1 MKSNLDWLLDKT
13 RNELF
18 DGKVEFLLM
27 SLRFRRR
34 IIGASF
40 FMGLL
45 CCWFPVLTGFPV
57 LAEAQPA
64 ENRHTPMSKDAFNL
78 SISQAA
84 LTVCALR
91 KLDMAYKI
99 ALKTSAVP
107 VFQLVKFKHGMM
119 LEGVSGAVQE
129 EKLIRFLGYKIS
141 EKSLVSCKE
150 LLPPG
155 VEASMIKIKTKLGS

>member
-1 MKSNLDWLLDKT
+1 
-13 RNELF
+13 
-18 DGKVEFLLM
+18 
-27 SLRFRRR
+27 
-34 IIGASF
+34 
-40 FMGLL
+40 
-45 CCWFPVLTGFPV
+45 
-57 LAEAQPA
+57 
-64 ENRHTPMSKDAFNL
+64 MSKDAFNL

-119 LEGVSGAVQE
+119 LEGLSGAVQE

-141 EKSLVSCKE
+141 EKSLMSCKE
-150 LLPPG
+150 LLPSG
-155 VEASMIKIKTKLGS
+155 VEASMKKIKTKLGS

>member
-1 MKSNLDWLLDKT
+1 
-13 RNELF
+13 
-18 DGKVEFLLM
+18 M
-27 SLRFRRR
+27 SFGFRHK
-34 IIGASF
+34 IIVGSF

-45 CCWFPVLTGFPV
+45 YCSFPA
-57 LAEAQPA
+57 LAEAQSA
-64 ENRHTPMSKDAFNL
+64 EKRLAPMSKDAFDL

-91 KLDMAYKI
+91 KLDMAYKT

-107 VFQLVKFKHGMM
+107 VFQLVKFKYGMK
-119 LEGVSGAVQE
+119 LEGLKGAVE
-129 EKLIRFLGYKIS
+129 EERLIRFLGYKIS

-155 VEASMIKIKTKLGS
+155 VEASMKKIKTRLGS

>member
-1 MKSNLDWLLDKT
+1 MKSILDWLLDKT
-13 RNELF
+13 RNKLF
-18 DGKVEFLLM
+18 DVKVEFLLM

-40 FMGLL
+40 FMSFL
-45 CCWFPVLTGFPV
+45 CCWFPVLV
-57 LAEAQPA
+57 EAQPA
-64 ENRHTPMSKDAFNL
+64 ENRHTPMSKDAFDL

-119 LEGVSGAVQE
+119 LEGLSGAVQE

-141 EKSLVSCKE
+141 EKSLMSCKE
-150 LLPPG
+150 LLPSG
-155 VEASMIKIKTKLGS
+155 VEASMKKIKTKLGS